1 MQDNFNFKL
10 WINLAFISIIKNAI
24 SVSSTNGLSNNH
36 HFYIS
41 FNTKYTGVSL
51 SPKLLSLYDKE
62 MTIVMQNQFEG
73 LYYNNQGFG
82 LTLFF
87 NSVAEN
93 IFIPW
98 NSITNFFDPSIGLNL
113 KIEALEA
120 DTSKDIVEFS
130 KIKKPYKLKKTENDL
145 DKPLKKSKKTSKDK
159 SKTLQNIVEFS
170 NVVDFPK

>member
-1 MQDNFNFKL
+1 MQDDFNFKL

-24 SVSSTNGLSNNH
+24 SVASKDGLSNGH

-51 SPKLLSLYDKE
+51 SPKLLGLYDKE

-87 NSVAEN
+87 NSVAEH
-93 IFIPW
+93 IFMPW
-98 NSITNFFDPSIGLNL
+98 ASITNFFDPSIGLNL
-113 KIEALEA
+113 KIEALENDA
-120 DTSKDIVEFS
+120 SKDIVEFNSIKKTS
-130 KIKKPYKLKKTENDL
+130 KIKKADSNQEQ
-145 DKPLKKSKKTSKDK
+145 PLKESKKTKKDK
-159 SKTLQNIVEFS
+159 SKILENIVEFS
-170 NVVDFPK
+170 NVVNFPK